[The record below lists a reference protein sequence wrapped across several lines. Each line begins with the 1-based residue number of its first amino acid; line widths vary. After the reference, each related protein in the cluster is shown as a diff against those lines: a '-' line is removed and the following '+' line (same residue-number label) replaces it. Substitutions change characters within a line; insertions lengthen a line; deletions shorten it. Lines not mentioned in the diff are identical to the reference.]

1 MRFHVI
7 ARRYSPALQWTLRV
21 YRSVLIGKRWV
32 KYLQQSMKHSAP
44 LDPVPS
50 NTIVHTA
57 IFISNPRPFT
67 ASKVVSKEEDDK
79 IHPQGDDHSAS
90 QLDPSTTTAITL
102 DDTTVNICQNIV
114 ISIIK
119 LTPPSLF
126 ATAYPEDTPPQVV
139 PIQSLNVPSWHY
151 TISSSRESAH
161 RQTSIMKAVGESEPI
176 AAKPWSPLSASVFI
190 GLSSSVL
197 APPYLLN
204 FSTAFPSVPSGSAR
218 YSLPNS
224 ISKYRLVEIWYLR
237 WLNLR
242 SVSSFFTRVNKV
254 NSALTV
260 EPLLSFL

>member
-1 MRFHVI
+1 
-7 ARRYSPALQWTLRV
+7 
-21 YRSVLIGKRWV
+21 
-32 KYLQQSMKHSAP
+32 MKHSAP

-176 AAKPWSPLSASVFI
+176 AARP
-190 GLSSSVL
+190 
-197 APPYLLN
+197 
-204 FSTAFPSVPSGSAR
+204 
-218 YSLPNS
+218 
-224 ISKYRLVEIWYLR
+224 
-237 WLNLR
+237 
-242 SVSSFFTRVNKV
+242 
-254 NSALTV
+254 
-260 EPLLSFL
+260 